1 MFKIG
6 DKVVYPMHG
15 AGTIVAIEDREIL
28 GKKHEYYVLLLPINK
43 LKVMI
48 PVKKADEVGLRKI
61 MEISEMEEVLEILS
75 SEEKFKMPTNWNR
88 RYRFNLDK
96 IKSGNLIEIAGV
108 IKSLEKL
115 DSKKSLSTGERKIL
129 NEARII
135 IISEMALVFDK
146 DVDEVVSMVDEA
158 IFG

>member
-48 PVKKADEVGLRKI
+48 PVKKADEVGVRKI

-88 RYRFNLDK
+88 RYRFNFDK

>member
-1 MFKIG
+1 MFSVG

-48 PVKKADEVGLRKI
+48 PVKKADEVGVRKI

>member
-48 PVKKADEVGLRKI
+48 PVKKADEVGVRKI

-96 IKSGNLIEIAGV
+96 IKSGNLIKIAGV

>member
-48 PVKKADEVGLRKI
+48 PVKKADEVGVRKI

-146 DVDEVVSMVDEA
+146 DVDEVVLMVDEA

>member
-48 PVKKADEVGLRKI
+48 PVKKADEVGVRKI

-129 NEARII
+129 NEARVI

>member
-15 AGTIVAIEDREIL
+15 AGPIVAIEDREIL

-48 PVKKADEVGLRKI
+48 PVKKADEVGVRKI

>member
-15 AGTIVAIEDREIL
+15 EGTIVAIEDREIL

-48 PVKKADEVGLRKI
+48 PVKKADEVGVRKI

>member
-28 GKKHEYYVLLLPINK
+28 GKKHAYYVLLLPINK

-48 PVKKADEVGLRKI
+48 PVKKADEVGVRKI

>member
-48 PVKKADEVGLRKI
+48 PVKKADEVGVRKI

>member
-48 PVKKADEVGLRKI
+48 PVKKADEVGVRKI

-135 IISEMALVFDK
+135 IISEIALVFDK

>member
-48 PVKKADEVGLRKI
+48 PVKKADEVGVRKI

-75 SEEKFKMPTNWNR
+75 SEEQFKMPTNWNR

>member
-15 AGTIVAIEDREIL
+15 AGTIVAIEDKEIL

-48 PVKKADEVGLRKI
+48 PVKKADEVGVRKI

>member
-48 PVKKADEVGLRKI
+48 PVKKADEVGVRKI

-96 IKSGNLIEIAGV
+96 IKSGNLIEIAVV

>member
-6 DKVVYPMHG
+6 DKVVYPMYG

-48 PVKKADEVGLRKI
+48 PVKKADEVGVRKI

>member
-48 PVKKADEVGLRKI
+48 PVKKADEVGVRKI

-115 DSKKSLSTGERKIL
+115 DSKKSLSTGEKKIL

>member
-48 PVKKADEVGLRKI
+48 PVKKADEVGVRKI

-146 DVDEVVSMVDEA
+146 DVDEAVSMVDEA

>member
-48 PVKKADEVGLRKI
+48 PVKKADEVGVRKI

-96 IKSGNLIEIAGV
+96 INSGNLIEIARV

>member
-15 AGTIVAIEDREIL
+15 AGTIVAIEVREIL

-48 PVKKADEVGLRKI
+48 PVKKADEVGVRKI

-75 SEEKFKMPTNWNR
+75 SEEIFKMPTNWNR

>member
-1 MFKIG
+1 MFSIG

-48 PVKKADEVGLRKI
+48 PVKKADEVGVRKI
-61 MEISEMEEVLEILS
+61 MEVSEMEEVLEILS
-75 SEEKFKMPTNWNR
+75 SEEKFKMPTNWNS

>member
-1 MFKIG
+1 M
-6 DKVVYPMHG
+6 
-15 AGTIVAIEDREIL
+15 
-28 GKKHEYYVLLLPINK
+28 LLPINK

-48 PVKKADEVGLRKI
+48 PVKKADEVGVRKI

>member
-48 PVKKADEVGLRKI
+48 PVNKADEVGVRKI

>member
-15 AGTIVAIEDREIL
+15 AGTIVAIEYREIL

-48 PVKKADEVGLRKI
+48 PVKKADEVGVRKI

>member
-1 MFKIG
+1 
-6 DKVVYPMHG
+6 
-15 AGTIVAIEDREIL
+15 
-28 GKKHEYYVLLLPINK
+28 
-43 LKVMI
+43 
-48 PVKKADEVGLRKI
+48 
-61 MEISEMEEVLEILS
+61 MEEVLEILS

>member
-48 PVKKADEVGLRKI
+48 PVKKADEVGVRKI

-96 IKSGNLIEIAGV
+96 IKSGNLIEIARV

>member
-48 PVKKADEVGLRKI
+48 PVKKTDEVGVRKI

>member
-48 PVKKADEVGLRKI
+48 PVKKADEVGVRKI

-75 SEEKFKMPTNWNR
+75 SEEIFKMPTNWNR